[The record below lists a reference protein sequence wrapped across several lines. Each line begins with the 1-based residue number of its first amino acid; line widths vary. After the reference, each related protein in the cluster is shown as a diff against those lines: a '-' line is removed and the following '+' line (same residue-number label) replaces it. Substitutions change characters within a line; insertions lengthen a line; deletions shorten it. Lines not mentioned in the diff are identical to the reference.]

1 MINTSD
7 KINATNATTPSIS
20 ILVPCYNVER
30 YLRQCLDSII
40 NQTFKALEIICLN
53 DGSKDGTLDILNEY
67 ANKDKRIIV
76 VDKPNSGYGSTMNKG
91 LEMAKG
97 KYVGIVE
104 SDDYIELNMFQQLYD
119 TAEKY
124 NLDLTRCLYRE
135 VNEVT
140 GKTQE
145 VNFESIG
152 LYKCN
157 EVFKPKEQKYIF
169 YTQPSIWAG
178 LYRKD
183 ILDINDIR
191 FLETPGA
198 SYQDTSFA
206 FKVYANS
213 ERVMVLR
220 EFLHNYRINESSSV
234 SSPGKVFCVCD
245 EEAEIRRYTKEHGM
259 FEELKG
265 VMAMR
270 ALGSYKWNYQRL
282 SFKLKREF
290 IQQMSKEV
298 QQWFQE
304 GAVNKG
310 IFSTGRR
317 IRLWLVAYFP
327 RIYYFSKKI

>member
-1 MINTSD
+1 MAKKTEIIKDSAANNPT
-7 KINATNATTPSIS
+7 IS
-20 ILVPCYNVER
+20 VLVPCYNVEK

-40 NQTFKALEIICLN
+40 NQTFEDLEIICLN
-53 DGSKDGTLDILNEY
+53 DGSKDGTLDIITEY
-67 ANKDKRIIV
+67 AARDRRFIV
-76 VDKPNSGYGSTMNKG
+76 VDKPNSGYGATMNIG
-91 LEMAKG
+91 LDIAKG
-97 KYVGIVE
+97 KYIGIVE
-104 SDDYIELNMFQQLYD
+104 SDDFIEPDMFRRLYD

-124 NLDLTRCLYRE
+124 NLDLTRCLNREINE
-135 VNEVT
+135 VN
-140 GKTQE
+140 GKSSE

-152 LYKCN
+152 LYRCN
-157 EVFKPKEQKYIF
+157 EVLRPRDQKYIF

-178 LYRKD
+178 LYRSDLLNRNK
-183 ILDINDIR
+183 IR

-198 SYQDTSFA
+198 SYQDTAFA
-206 FKVYANS
+206 FKVYAVS

-245 EEAEIRRYTKEHGM
+245 EEAEIRRFAKEHGV

-270 ALGSYKWNYQRL
+270 AFGSYKWNYKRL

-290 IQQMSKEV
+290 IQQMSKEAR
-298 QQWFQE
+298 QWFEE
-304 GAVNKG
+304 GAVTKD

-317 IRLWLVAYFP
+317 LRLWLVAYCP
-327 RIYYFSKKI
+327 GIYRFSKQI